1 MRKVIC
7 VPMIALCLLLTA
19 CGTGDGE
26 ADAASLRDA
35 YHDMT
40 GCTMEATV
48 TCVQGDQVWT
58 AELRCDYVPEGDT
71 TVEVLSPEPIAG
83 VRAVLHGDSWDLEYE
98 DLCLDVGTLSSQELS
113 PMASLPQLMDALREG
128 WLLEEN
134 RETWADTPCLRLTV
148 DRCGIGDG
156 KILSTLWLRLE
167 DGTPLRGEIAVDGV
181 IILTAEFTAFS
192 FCDMMNDQGES
203 GSAVP

>member
-58 AELRCDYVPEGDT
+58 AELWCDYVPEGDT
-71 TVEVLSPEPIAG
+71 TVEVLAPETAAG
-83 VRAVLHGDSWDLEYE
+83 VKAILRGE
-98 DLCLDVGTLSSQELS
+98 DLTLEDEDVCLPAGTLSAQEIS
-113 PMASLPQLMDALREG
+113 PAACLPRLMSALREG

-134 RETWADTPCLRLTV
+134 RERWGDTDCLRLTL
-148 DRCGIGDG
+148 DQTGQEAG
-156 KILSTLWLRLE
+156 KILSTLWLDLA
-167 DGTPLRGEIAVDGV
+167 DGTPLRGEIAVDGE
-181 IILTAEFTAFS
+181 IILTAEFTSFA
-192 FCDMMNDQGES
+192 FCDTIDPIS
-203 GSAVP
+203 

>member
-26 ADAASLRDA
+26 AGAASLRDA

-48 TCVQGDQVWT
+48 TCVQGDQLWT

-113 PMASLPQLMDALREG
+113 PMACLPQLMDALREG

-134 RETWADTPCLRLTV
+134 RETWGETACLRLTV
-148 DRCGIGDG
+148 DQSGIRDG

-167 DGTPLRGEIAVDGV
+167 DGTPLRGEIAVDGE
-181 IILTAEFTAFS
+181 IILTAEFTVFS

-203 GSAVP
+203 GSAAP